1 MIRMINSKRICSSSF
16 WLASFCLVI
25 SHIAYAKADD
35 ASRLSW
41 QVQPKVCIVEKL
53 GDSCEMALS
62 IVTKGLEQ
70 GEYCYFN
77 NDQLMHCKS
86 FIHPNDTITVRF
98 SGLTVLQL
106 RDSQNNILLSH
117 EMQVKARNSRS
128 QTRRVRQPW
137 SLF

>member
-1 MIRMINSKRICSSSF
+1 M
-16 WLASFCLVI
+16 
-25 SHIAYAKADD
+25 
-35 ASRLSW
+35 
-41 QVQPKVCIVEKL
+41 E
-53 GDSCEMALS
+53 LS

-70 GEYCYFN
+70 GEYCYFK

-86 FIHPNDTITVRF
+86 FSHPNDTITLRF

-106 RDSQNNILLSH
+106 KDSQNNILLSH